1 MKKTLIGCSILA
13 LMALF
18 LALFGMPPQRVLA
31 GSDNAENGQIN
42 PPPFDFA
49 DFFYKENGIDLTVL
63 NSPDSARFGLFRQTG
78 PPAPPG
84 KVNWVI
90 DDSNTS
96 PIRTNIRILATTGAY
111 KDDDGSPNQF
121 FSIIAIARS
130 DKFFGRIEATPR
142 EPSNDPDSVEDEH
155 PLVTGS
161 ARNARGITME
171 QIVGIPNNN
180 AAGCSPLSPLIPK
193 TLGTV
198 QKPQCSTAFE
208 AYAGLK
214 QVVNGMVA
222 PSPCGT
228 MGDGLT
234 PCFPVTSIETS
245 HLRQDWRLTT
255 NRSRL
260 DISDPAA
267 FAYFGDNLL
276 GMWVITYHW
285 YTKNAVGGRAD
296 QMVPTANCQKILAA
310 AARQNGLSLDGTPII
325 HTGDELHFLEG
336 VASQGEFGLRLS
348 DEPPSD
354 ANGKVIAPCATESNE
369 DPGGA
374 DGGAVW
380 LVCPAISDPTHGG
393 IAPDAF
399 LDVVRRPDGRPLDPR
414 IAKNFQCLQKKGQFC
429 QPNHGADPDGDGDN
443 DGN

>member
-1 MKKTLIGCSILA
+1 MKRTFTACFILA
-13 LMALF
+13 VTALSLRLIATPSHQVF
-18 LALFGMPPQRVLA
+18 A
-31 GSDNAENGQIN
+31 GSGDGQSDKQIN

-49 DFFYKENGIDLTVL
+49 DFFYKENGIDLNVL

-90 DDSNTS
+90 DDANTS
-96 PIRTNIRILATTGAY
+96 PIRNNVRILATTGAY

-121 FSIIAIARS
+121 FSIIAIAKS
-130 DKFFGRIEATPR
+130 DKFFGKIEASPG
-142 EPSNDPDSVEDEH
+142 EPSNDTDSTEDEH
-155 PLVTGS
+155 TLVAGS
-161 ARNARGITME
+161 AQNARGITME
-171 QIVGIPNNN
+171 QIVGVPNNN
-180 AAGCSPLSPLIPK
+180 NPSCNPRKPLNPQ
-193 TLGTV
+193 TL
-198 QKPQCSTAFE
+198 KSCSTAFE

-214 QVVNGMVA
+214 QVVNGIIA

-228 MGDGLT
+228 MGDSLT
-234 PCFPVTSIETS
+234 PCFPVTNIETS

-285 YTKNAVGGRAD
+285 YTKFAVGGRPD

-325 HTGDELHFLEG
+325 HSGDELHFLEG
-336 VASQGEFGLRLS
+336 VASRGEFGLSLS

-354 ANGKVIAPCATESNE
+354 TNGNVIAPCATEANQ

-399 LDVVRRPDGRPLDPR
+399 LDVVRRPDGRLLDPR
-414 IAKNFQCLQKKGQFC
+414 IARNFQCLQKTGQFC
-429 QPNHGADPDGDGDN
+429 ENNHGPDPDGDGDN